1 MAKKGSC
8 PHFKKLSSNNPPGGL
23 PPNDKGKGEKAMGYK
38 VTHLT
43 LRIIPEI
50 NVNREEFFRGILKTL
65 SLYEYRNKF
74 VNIGGN
80 KQYYSTASYKG
91 IHIKLPFYETMHQV
105 GFVLDLTEKGMAFL
119 TGFAEYFG
127 AALLELLLDK
137 FILTSDVSVVR
148 IDIETDYI
156 PTHLLKKIPPEYLKS
171 NGTLYIGSYKSS
183 FCCRYS
189 KNKAT
194 YISTKMRADF
204 ISDELI
210 SYNDNDFGVLFSDFL
225 ENWKPREMTFVD
237 SIVRESFPSSA
248 TNTRA
253 EMENN
258 G

>member
-1 MAKKGSC
+1 MYC
-8 PHFKKLSSNNPPGGL
+8 
-23 PPNDKGKGEKAMGYK
+23 K

-50 NVNREEFFRGILKTL
+50 NVNREEFFREILKTL

-91 IHIKLPFYETMHQV
+91 IYIKLPFYETMYRV
-105 GFVLDLTEKGMAFL
+105 GFVLEITEKGMEFL
-119 TGFAEYFG
+119 TGYAEYCG
-127 AALLELLLDK
+127 AALLELLFDN
-137 FILTSDVSVVR
+137 FILTSNVSVVR

-156 PTHLLKKIPPEYLKS
+156 PAHLLKKIPSEYLKS

-189 KNKAT
+189 KNKAM
-194 YISTKMRADF
+194 YISTNRHSDF

-225 ENWKPREMTFVD
+225 DNWKPREMTFLD
-237 SIVRESFPSSA
+237 SILR
-248 TNTRA
+248 
-253 EMENN
+253 
-258 G
+258 

>member
-1 MAKKGSC
+1 M
-8 PHFKKLSSNNPPGGL
+8 L
-23 PPNDKGKGEKAMGYK
+23 
-38 VTHLT
+38 
-43 LRIIPEI
+43 
-50 NVNREEFFRGILKTL
+50 FR
-65 SLYEYRNKF
+65 S
-74 VNIGGN
+74 
-80 KQYYSTASYKG
+80 STASYKG